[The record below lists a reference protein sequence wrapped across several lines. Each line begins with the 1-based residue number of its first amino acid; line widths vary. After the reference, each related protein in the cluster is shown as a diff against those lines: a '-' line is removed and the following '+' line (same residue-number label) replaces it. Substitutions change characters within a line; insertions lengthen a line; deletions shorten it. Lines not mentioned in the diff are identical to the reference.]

1 MSGIDEEK
9 GFFGPELRRWKN
21 WNGMWT
27 HEILAIIRFLV
38 AENRRT
44 FDGVE
49 KWVSVMLPIS
59 HTMAS

>member
-1 MSGIDEEK
+1 MEWTHEILAIMRFLVAGRI
-9 GFFGPELRRWKN
+9 
-21 WNGMWT
+21 GMEWT